1 MEEVLLH
8 SELYGALRHG
18 QVVVDFSSIA
28 PMPASELPLRWAKK
42 GVGFVDAPVSG
53 GVVGA
58 ENGTLAIMAGGDAK
72 LIETLRPVLL
82 HLGARVTHMGPVGSG
97 QITKICNQMLVSCN
111 VLVMAEVMALAER
124 AGVNA
129 ARIPDALKGG
139 FADSIPLQV
148 TGPRMANGILN
159 P

>member
-1 MEEVLLH
+1 
-8 SELYGALRHG
+8 
-18 QVVVDFSSIA
+18 
-28 PMPASELPLRWAKK
+28 
-42 GVGFVDAPVSG
+42 
-53 GVVGA
+53 
-58 ENGTLAIMAGGDAK
+58 MAGGDAK
-72 LIETLRPVLL
+72 LIETLHPVLL

-97 QITKICNQMLVSCN
+97 QITKICNQILVSCN

-148 TGPRMANGILN
+148 TGPRMANKDFEPVKWHVKTLLKDLDMAQALARQMHSAVPMAGLGAQLMRLHASQGFSDSD
-159 P
+159 PSTLVMQYEGKV